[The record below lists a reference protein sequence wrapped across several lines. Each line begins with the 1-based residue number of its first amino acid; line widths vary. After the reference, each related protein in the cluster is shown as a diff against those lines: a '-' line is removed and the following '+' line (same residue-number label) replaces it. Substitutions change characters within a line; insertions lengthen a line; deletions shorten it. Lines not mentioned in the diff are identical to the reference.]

1 MRGLCGPG
9 SVTPAKSRCL
19 QKSRLC
25 RGFSDPWTVASGTMQ
40 SWEPRPVAW
49 DPGAVPTA
57 SSLRSTGRHRA
68 PCNPGPRH
76 KVLSVWPCAEKVISP
91 SMNAAKTP
99 GLRSPAGPTEPPG
112 ELR

>member
-49 DPGAVPTA
+49 DPG
-57 SSLRSTGRHRA
+57 G
-68 PCNPGPRH
+68 
-76 KVLSVWPCAEKVISP
+76 CAHSIEPQVNRP
-91 SMNAAKTP
+91 TP
-99 GLRSPAGPTEPPG
+99 GST
-112 ELR
+112 